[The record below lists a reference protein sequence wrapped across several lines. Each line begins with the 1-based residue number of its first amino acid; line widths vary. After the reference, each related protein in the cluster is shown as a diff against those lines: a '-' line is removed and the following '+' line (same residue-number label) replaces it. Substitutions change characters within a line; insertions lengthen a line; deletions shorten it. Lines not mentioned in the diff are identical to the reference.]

1 MRIIPAIDII
11 DGKCV
16 RLTQGDYDQKKVYNE
31 DPVKVALDFEEKGI
45 RHLHLVD
52 LDGAK
57 AREPRNLVVLNTIT
71 IQTDLKVDFGG
82 GIKSRNSLI
91 SALSAGAHQVN
102 IGSLAVR
109 NPALVKFWVNQY
121 GKDKIIISADSK
133 DRKIAVGG
141 WQESSD
147 RDLMEFIDEYYDT
160 GARYFVCT
168 DIAKDG
174 MMQGSS
180 VELYRDILKNFPE
193 IKLIAS
199 GGISSLEEVHELRE
213 IGCDGAIVGKAIY
226 EGLIEIE
233 ELVNV
238 MA

>member
-16 RLTQGDYDQKKVYNE
+16 RLTQGDYNQKKVYDEN
-31 DPVKVALDFEEKGI
+31 PVDVALDYEAKGI
-45 RHLHLVD
+45 KYLHLVD

-57 AREPRNLVVLNTIT
+57 TSRPKNLLTLNAISLETS
-71 IQTDLKVDFGG
+71 LKVDFGG
-82 GIKSRNSLI
+82 GIKSHESLLQ
-91 SALSAGAHQVN
+91 ALSSGADQVN

-109 NPALVKFWVNQY
+109 NPNLVKFWIKNY
-121 GKDKIIISADSK
+121 GKEKIIISADVK

-147 RDLMEFIDEYYDT
+147 RDLLEFINEFVDN
-160 GARYFVCT
+160 GAKYFVCT
-168 DIAKDG
+168 DISKDG

-180 VELYRDILKNFPE
+180 VELYEEILENFPR

-199 GGISSLEEVHELRE
+199 GGVTTLKEIMTLRE
-213 IGCDGAIVGKAIY
+213 IGCDGVIIGKAIY
-226 EGLIEIE
+226 EGLISVE